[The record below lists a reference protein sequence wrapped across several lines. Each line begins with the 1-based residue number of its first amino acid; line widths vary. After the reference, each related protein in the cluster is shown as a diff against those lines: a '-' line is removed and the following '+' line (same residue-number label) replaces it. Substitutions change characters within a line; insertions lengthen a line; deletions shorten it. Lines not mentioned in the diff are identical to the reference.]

1 MPRWTYLLPLLTSL
15 LFGQEASPPAT
26 STPPANP
33 QEIVRRAAMNDLDND
48 QKQRSYTYIQHTLQK
63 KLTGKGEIQ
72 SAETKT
78 HEIMVLYG
86 EQVERLIEKNDQ
98 PLPPKDAE
106 KEERRIND
114 LTEKWKN
121 ESEEK
126 RAKRLEKHEKERN
139 EERAFVEEIPNAFTF
154 TQLPDETLRGRD
166 TFVIVADPKP
176 GYEPHTRDARFLAK
190 FRFKVWV
197 DKTEYQWVRLEAKAT
212 DTISWGLFLAR
223 VHKGTRFELDQIRV
237 NDEVWLPQTFHAL
250 LDIRVALVKNFNYD
264 VTADFHDYKKFR
276 SETRI
281 TGAGEVNPP

>member
-1 MPRWTYLLPLLTSL
+1 MPRWTYFLPLLTGFL
-15 LFGQEASPPAT
+15 LAQEAPPPAT
-26 STPPANP
+26 AAAPLSP
-33 QEIVRRAAMNDLDND
+33 QEIVRRAAMNDMDND
-48 QKQRSYTYIQHTLQK
+48 QKQRSYTYIQRTLQK
-63 KLTGKGEIQ
+63 KLNGKGEVQ
-72 SAETKT
+72 STEAKT

-98 PLPPKDAE
+98 PLPAKDAE

-126 RAKRLEKHEKERN
+126 RTKRLEKHEKERN

-154 TQLPDETLRGRD
+154 TQLPDEAMRGRD

-176 GYEPHTRDARFLAK
+176 GYEPRTRDAKFLTK

-197 DKTEYQWVRLEAKAT
+197 DKAEFQWVRLQAEAT

-250 LDIRVALVKNFNYD
+250 LDIRVALIKNFNYD
-264 VTADFHDYKKFR
+264 VTADFRDYKKFR

-281 TGAGEVNPP
+281 TGASEVTPP

>member
-15 LFGQEASPPAT
+15 LLAQETPPPVTTTA
-26 STPPANP
+26 PANP

-63 KLTGKGEIQ
+63 KLNGNGEVR
-72 SAETKT
+72 STETKT
-78 HEIMVLYG
+78 HEVMVLYG

-98 PLPPKDAE
+98 PLSPKEAE

-121 ESEEK
+121 QSEEK

-139 EERAFVEEIPNAFTF
+139 EERAFVEEIPNAFMF
-154 TQLPDETLRGRD
+154 TRLADETMRGRD

-176 GYEPHTRDARFLAK
+176 GYEPRTRNAK
-190 FRFKVWV
+190 FLTKFHFKVWV
-197 DKTEYQWVRLEAKAT
+197 DKAEYQWARLEAEAL

-281 TGAGEVNPP
+281 TGASEITPP